1 MNKYRRLPLF
11 ATILALAASAQAA
24 EFDLDSCTFVSAPQI
39 ADGTTAT
46 QEQMTASATAVRTYM
61 GAMQDA
67 LACLDDAESSAGDA
81 ITAEQK
87 AAVTSAYN
95 SGVDKLKS
103 IAEQYNAQVRA
114 FKNR

>member
-1 MNKYRRLPLF
+1 MHYPLRLPLF
-11 ATILALAASAQAA
+11 IATLALTASAQAA
-24 EFDLDSCTFVSAPQI
+24 ELDISACSFTDAPVI
-39 ADGTTAT
+39 ADGTKAT
-46 QEQMTASATAVRTYM
+46 QEQMTASATAVRSYM

-67 LACLDDAESSAGDA
+67 LACLDEAEKKAGA
-81 ITAEQK
+81 EITPEQK

-95 SGVDKLKS
+95 SGVDKLNG